1 MRVALVTLDCRC
13 ELARELQVLV
23 RGADRAIPT
32 VMIDMKISCSG
43 REHMH
48 RILIHSRKL
57 LMPVHTSARLL
68 VRLCSVPVVGDHRDN
83 FLGFASSANIAIA
96 GSVPGGLD
104 HVAV

>member
-1 MRVALVTLDCRC
+1 MRVALVTLDRRC

-23 RGADRAIPT
+23 SGADRAIST
-32 VMIDMKISCSG
+32 VMIDMKISSSG

-57 LMPVHTSARLL
+57 LMPVHTRARLL
-68 VRLCSVPVVGDHRDN
+68 VRLCSMPIVRDHRN
-83 FLGFASSANIAIA
+83 NLLGLASSANIAIA
-96 GSVPGGLD
+96 GSVPGRLD